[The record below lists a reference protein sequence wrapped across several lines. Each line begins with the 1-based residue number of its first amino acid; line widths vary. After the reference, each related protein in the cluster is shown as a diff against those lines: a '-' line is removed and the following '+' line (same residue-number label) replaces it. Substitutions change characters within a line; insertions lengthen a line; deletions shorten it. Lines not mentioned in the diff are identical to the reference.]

1 MGHLK
6 KRKYRLKNHRTSEV
20 EQLKRRYIQRYH
32 MTLKEKV
39 MKKRT
44 RGNLGIGKGGGYS
57 NTSRR
62 DIQDITYGH
71 QTTN

>member
-1 MGHLK
+1 M
-6 KRKYRLKNHRTSEV
+6 